1 MFFPMLRRQA
11 KWVFVL
17 LALVFAGGFVF
28 FGVGSGQGGL
38 GDVLQGWLGT
48 GGSAG
53 GPSISKLESKT
64 RSNPKD
70 AAAFHELAN
79 AYAADQQTDK
89 AIAAL
94 QRYTALRPADATGLQ
109 ELASQYERKLQ
120 DVSTRATNDP
130 ALYAGVDTS
139 LFTPASTTPLGQ
151 AYASTSALGDPINT
165 ALQSLADA
173 EAERVPAAALDRRAE
188 AGADLREARPARPDR
203 PGDPVPAG
211 PGGAVPRGH
220 RDGDRR
226 LQAGEEA
233 RPCLVR
239 DLRRPG
245 AEGAA
250 AGTCAEEVADP
261 VRLRR
266 ESRAR
271 DRGELE

>member
-64 RSNPKD
+64 RTNPRD

-151 AYASTSALGDPINT
+151 AYASTSGLGDPINI
-165 ALQSLADA
+165 ALQSLAA
-173 EAERVPAAALDRRAE
+173 QKQSEYQQQLSTIAQKQEQTYE
-188 AGADLREARPARPDR
+188 K
-203 PGDPVPAG
+203 
-211 PGGAVPRGH
+211 
-220 RDGDRR
+220 
-226 LQAGEEA
+226 
-233 RPCLVR
+233 LVR
-239 DLRRPG
+239 LDPTDPATQFQLAR
-245 AEGAA
+245 AA
-250 AGTCAEEVADP
+250 QYLGDTATAIAAYKQAKKLDPASYGTYADQALKALQP
-261 VRLRR
+261 
-266 ESRAR
+266 APAPKK
-271 DRGELE
+271 